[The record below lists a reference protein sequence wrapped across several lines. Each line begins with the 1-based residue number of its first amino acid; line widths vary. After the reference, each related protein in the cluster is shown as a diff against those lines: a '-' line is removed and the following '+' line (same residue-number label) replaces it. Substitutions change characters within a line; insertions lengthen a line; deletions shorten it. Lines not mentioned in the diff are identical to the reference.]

1 MSDGNNYKSTMQPFE
16 PGDIFLGC
24 TLLNDPTDDHAGAGR
39 ILQFDADLKPKG
51 ELYTE
56 GGNHLVGGLSF
67 APDGVLWAFNDLS
80 VIHVDPR
87 TGRQLPLSGKFL
99 PRVYRSA
106 SFGPDGSVY
115 LGEHMLAKDPP
126 KGIEKL
132 TTTKFPRIPGD
143 NVLGYGM
150 IYKYDASWNLVK
162 AWDVDHCPEL
172 TGFKGV
178 THSTLH
184 PSGEYITYTA
194 ETGKR
199 IMRFDVVREQQMPD
213 LVRYPGDDIR
223 DGNWAIAVRY
233 LPDGRLLVTRG
244 KTMDLLDEDGKLLR
258 TYELEGYGWAEIA
271 VGRSPQE
278 VLLANIWTGLA
289 WRYDLDRG
297 ECTGVIDTGM
307 KAPRRSLAGIAQYP
321 G

>member
-1 MSDGNNYKSTMQPFE
+1 MTYTSTMTPFA
-16 PGDIFLGC
+16 PGDILLGC
-24 TLLNDPTDDHAGAGR
+24 TLLNDPTDDHAGPGR
-39 ILQFDADLKPKG
+39 ILQYDEQMKLKG

-67 APDGVLWAFNDLS
+67 DRNGILWAFNDLS
-80 VIHVDPR
+80 VLHIDPK
-87 TGRQLPLSGKFL
+87 TGRQLPLSNKFL

-106 SFGPDGSVY
+106 SFASDGKIY
-115 LGEHMLAKDPP
+115 LGEHMKADAPP

-150 IYKYDASWNLVK
+150 IYQYAPDYTLLN
-162 AWDVDHCPEL
+162 AWEVDLCPEL

-184 PSGEYITYTA
+184 PSERFITYTA
-194 ETGKR
+194 ETSKR
-199 IMRFDVVREQQMPD
+199 IMRWDVVEGRQMPD
-213 LVRYPGDDIR
+213 LVKYPGDDIR
-223 DGNWAIAVRY
+223 DGNWAIALRY
-233 LPDGRLLVTRG
+233 LPDGNLLVTRG
-244 KTMDLLDEDGKLLR
+244 KTMDLLDEQGNVLR

-271 VGRSPQE
+271 VCRNPRQ
-278 VLLANIWTGLA
+278 VLLANIWTGMVWKL
-289 WRYDLDRG
+289 DLDSGKCIG
-297 ECTGVIDTGM
+297 EIDTGIR
-307 KAPRRSLAGIAQYP
+307 APKRSVAGVAQYF